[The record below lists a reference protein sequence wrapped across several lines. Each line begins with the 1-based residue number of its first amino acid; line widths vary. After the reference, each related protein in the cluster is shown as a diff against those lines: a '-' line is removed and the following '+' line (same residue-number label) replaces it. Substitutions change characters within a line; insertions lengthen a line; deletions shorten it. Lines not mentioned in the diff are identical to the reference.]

1 MKILIFAGVSP
12 NTFVYM
18 MDEAELYYRL
28 GHEVYFVYCDPQAE
42 ICWENM
48 KRNPM
53 KCKLCSCYTTRMRKK
68 LSEGIHQ
75 ISLCSVLTEKI
86 KVEAKNFHPQYKSLS
101 EIKALKYNG
110 VSVGMSSLSRHTY

>member
-48 KRNPM
+48 KRNTPT
-53 KCKLCSCYTTRMRKK
+53 CEL
-68 LSEGIHQ
+68 G
-75 ISLCSVLTEKI
+75 
-86 KVEAKNFHPQYKSLS
+86 
-101 EIKALKYNG
+101 KAA
-110 VSVGMSSLSRHTY
+110 VGRSPAFFASSTSW

>member
-53 KCKLCSCYTTRMRKK
+53 K
-68 LSEGIHQ
+68 
-75 ISLCSVLTEKI
+75 
-86 KVEAKNFHPQYKSLS
+86 
-101 EIKALKYNG
+101 
-110 VSVGMSSLSRHTY
+110 

>member
-86 KVEAKNFHPQYKSLS
+86 KVEAKNFHPQYKSL
-101 EIKALKYNG
+101 
-110 VSVGMSSLSRHTY
+110 